1 MMALGLSTESF
12 KLIMKRSTKIIS
24 IISIF
29 FLVIA
34 SVIIAR
40 TMVGN
45 HFKKKFS
52 KRPPPGIIVTEVIN
66 EKFSEKLE
74 TFGTAISSKSK
85 TFKIRKDDVS
95 GELKLK
101 EKVKKGDLILNLISG
116 NIIAPFNGVL
126 GYTGLTEDIFVSDN
140 IFIITL
146 DDNSTIYSD
155 IKVPESYAP
164 FIKRGLPVEAR
175 VSSYKDKVFK
185 GKIDF
190 ISSRINADTRSLLSR
205 IRIDNKNLELLSGSL
220 LEITVKFNL
229 RNALSVPDTSIMME
243 GEKSY
248 IYKVSDE
255 NIANKTE
262 VEIGLRSDGKVE
274 ILSGLDE
281 GDQIVAEGLKKV
293 RPQGAIKPI
302 KN

>member
-1 MMALGLSTESF
+1 MALGLNTVCF
-12 KLIMKRSTKIIS
+12 KFNMKRSTKTIS
-24 IISIF
+24 IILVF
-29 FLVIA
+29 FL
-34 SVIIAR
+34 IITTVVVGR
-40 TMVGN
+40 TMIGN

-66 EKFSEKLE
+66 EKFAEKLE
-74 TFGTAISSKSK
+74 TFGSAISSKTK
-85 TFKIRKDDVS
+85 TFKIRKDDIS
-95 GELKLK
+95 GKLKLK
-101 EKVKKGDLILNLISG
+101 EKVKKGDIILNLISG
-116 NIIAPFNGVL
+116 NVMAPFSGVL

-164 FIKRGLPVEAR
+164 FIKKGLPVEAR
-175 VSSYKDKVFK
+175 VSSYRDKIFK

-205 IRIDNKNLELLSGSL
+205 VSINNEDLELLSGSL

-229 RNALSVPDTSIMME
+229 RDALSVPDTSIMME

-248 IYKVSDE
+248 VYIVSDK
-255 NIANKTE
+255 NITNKTE
-262 VEIGLRSDGKVE
+262 VDIGLRSDGKIE
-274 ILSGLDE
+274 ILSGLSE
-281 GDQIVAEGLKKV
+281 GDLIVAEGLKKV
-293 RPQGAIKPI
+293 RPRGKIKPI

>member
-12 KLIMKRSTKIIS
+12 KLIMKRSTKVIS
-24 IISIF
+24 ILSIF

-175 VSSYKDKVFK
+175 VSSYRDKVFK
-185 GKIDF
+185 GKVDF

-220 LEITVKFNL
+220 LQITVKFNL

>member
-1 MMALGLSTESF
+1 
-12 KLIMKRSTKIIS
+12 MKRSTKIIT
-24 IISIF
+24 IITIF

-40 TMVGN
+40 TMIGN

-52 KRPPPGIIVTEVIN
+52 KIPPPGIIVTNVVTE
-66 EKFSEKLE
+66 EFAEKLE

-85 TFKIRKDDVS
+85 SFKIRKDEFE
-95 GELKLK
+95 GELNLK
-101 EKVKKGDLILNLISG
+101 DKVKKGELILKLNDEK
-116 NIIAPFNGVL
+116 IIAPFDGVL
-126 GYTGLTEDIFVSDN
+126 GYTGLTEDIFISDN

-146 DDNSTIYSD
+146 DDNSTIFSD
-155 IKVPESYAP
+155 IKVPENYAP
-164 FIKRGLPVEAR
+164 FIKKGLPVEAK
-175 VSSYKDKVFK
+175 VSSYGNKVFR
-185 GKIDF
+185 GKVDF
-190 ISSRINADTRSLLSR
+190 ISSRVNADTRSLLSR
-205 IRIDNKNLELLSGSL
+205 IRINNENLELLSGSL

-229 RNALSVPDTSIMME
+229 RNSLSVPDTSIMME

-255 NIANKTE
+255 NITKKTE

-274 ILSGLDE
+274 ILSGLNN

-293 RPQGAIKPI
+293 RPLGKIKPI

>member
-1 MMALGLSTESF
+1 MALGLNTVCF
-12 KLIMKRSTKIIS
+12 KFNMKRSTKTIS
-24 IISIF
+24 IILVF
-29 FLVIA
+29 FL
-34 SVIIAR
+34 IITIVVVGR
-40 TMVGN
+40 TMIGN

-66 EKFSEKLE
+66 EKFAEKLE
-74 TFGTAISSKSK
+74 TFGTAISSKTK
-85 TFKIRKDDVS
+85 TFKIRKDDIS

-101 EKVKKGDLILNLISG
+101 EKVKKGDIILNLISG
-116 NIIAPFNGVL
+116 NVIAPFSGVL

-164 FIKRGLPVEAR
+164 FIKKGLPVEAR
-175 VSSYKDKVFK
+175 VSSYRNKIFK

-205 IRIDNKNLELLSGSL
+205 VSINNEDLELLSGSL

-229 RNALSVPDTSIMME
+229 RDALSVPDTSIMME

-248 IYKVSDE
+248 VYIVSDK
-255 NIANKTE
+255 NITNKTE
-262 VEIGLRSDGKVE
+262 VDIGLRSDGKVE
-274 ILSGLDE
+274 ILSGLSE

-293 RPQGAIKPI
+293 RPRGKIKPI